1 MPLSIYKTHT
11 WYTDRTFFRDGYKER
26 ILKAKEILASMVYPT
41 GSNPDYNPLHVIC
54 CNDTC
59 SFTWT
64 GAEHI
69 NQVISFI

>member
-1 MPLSIYKTHT
+1 MPLSIYKSHA
-11 WYTDRTFFRDGYKER
+11 WYTDRTYYRDCTKDR
-26 ILKAKEILASMVYPT
+26 VLKAKEILASMVYPA
-41 GSNPDYNPLHVIC
+41 GSNPDFSPLHVIC

-69 NQVISFI
+69 NQVIYFV